1 MADSNRNEYS
11 YRIHL
16 SVFLDSS
23 QKNTKKPPYLYE
35 GLVLIGKQSFK

>member
-23 QKNTKKPPYLYE
+23 QMNTKSPVFLR
-35 GLVLIGKQSFK
+35 GLSLIGKKSFK